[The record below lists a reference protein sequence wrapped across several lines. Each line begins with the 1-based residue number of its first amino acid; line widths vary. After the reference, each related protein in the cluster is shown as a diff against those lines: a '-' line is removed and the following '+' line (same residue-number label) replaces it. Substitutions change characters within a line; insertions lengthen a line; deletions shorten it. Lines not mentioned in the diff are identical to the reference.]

1 MRLVIGYRYPRYIDL
16 SDKVNTNAVLSPFDY
31 THIVLE
37 DVVAHPEI
45 LANMS
50 VGEGEWVLQKT
61 CQNAVAIDRDKII
74 CDAEAGFSHTR
85 FGVAVK
91 RSAGGWQVASNRF
104 SWSCEEAKHA
114 SVPGATVVAC
124 FDGKYTNIALASFNG
139 LFYAEAVYRRK
150 PVSASIGYRLASIV
164 FDDGRSI
171 IVAYPNRVVEVGLP
185 VEAIAL
191 THREEMLVFSKNS
204 IIEVSHEE
212 TRPLVVT
219 SDKPVFKGF
228 FYALPA
234 FQIGPTLYAL
244 DGGSL
249 VKKLDVRGE
258 ATAWNIVVDDA
269 STELA
274 VYNPSLRLDL
284 VARKEAEARCWATSE
299 GVVCCR
305 GPWCG
310 VVEPGESIVEV
321 EPLNEL
327 HGFAVKTDAYVKI
340 HSDLGMHIVKEV
352 ARVVDEKAS
361 LLRPRRYALAVEHLL
376 GFTDIVF
383 ESPAKPVKVEISKA
397 FVETSPGIHE
407 CGGLAHGVVE
417 VSAVEKPSRVKVL
430 AGNAVIENTGK
441 LEICLNS
448 VESIPIIA
456 VDPVANDSV
465 KLLDVKPEIR
475 YIPAPKVD
483 AKLKHFEG
491 YSEAEIVKDSDAD
504 VLETKLCCNN
514 ICSDLPKRIESCR
527 LPAFIVVRVR
537 RNGFVYSYRFDVSI
551 PSLLSDVVE
560 AVKGSATK
568 IVRSSLGGFIAS
580 GVVPE
585 QPAIPPIYDMQVYIA
600 PRDIVLEFMS
610 RAVGRGAIVKP
621 SGYIEG
627 FILKHGKNSIT
638 APFTDKLFLILQTN
652 LRWVFS
658 IELKP
663 EQLLLAGKAHA
674 DALAKALEKV
684 LRS

>member
-1 MRLVIGYRYPRYIDL
+1 MRLVIGYRYTRYIDL

-37 DVVAHPEI
+37 DVVSHPEI
-45 LANMS
+45 LTNMS
-50 VGEGEWVLQKT
+50 IGEGEWILQKT
-61 CQNAVAIDRDKII
+61 CQNAVAIDRDKVI

-91 RSAGGWQVASNRF
+91 KSAGGWLVASNRF
-104 SWSCEEAKHA
+104 SWSCESIAYA
-114 SVPGATVVAC
+114 SVPGAIVVAC
-124 FDGKYTNIALASFNG
+124 FDDKYTNIALASFNG

-171 IVAYPNRVVEVGLP
+171 IVAYPNKVVEVGLP
-185 VEAIAL
+185 VEAVAL
-191 THREEMLVFSKNS
+191 TPREEMLVFSKNS

-219 SDKPVFKGF
+219 NDKPVFKGF

-234 FQIGPTLYAL
+234 FQISSTLYAL

-269 STELA
+269 FTELA

-305 GPWCG
+305 GSWCG
-310 VVEPGESIVEV
+310 VVEPGESIVEI

-327 HGFAVKTDAYVKI
+327 HGFAVKTDAYIKV
-340 HSDLGMHIVKEV
+340 HSDLGMHIVKE
-352 ARVVDEKAS
+352 ATRVVDEKAS
-361 LLRPRRYALAVEHLL
+361 LLKPRRYALAVEHLL

-383 ESPAKPVKVEISKA
+383 ESLAKPVKVEISKA
-397 FVETSPGIHE
+397 FVETSPGMHE

-417 VSAVEKPSRVKVL
+417 VSAVEKPSRVKIVV
-430 AGNAVIENTGK
+430 GNAVIENVGK

-465 KLLDVKPEIR
+465 KLLDVKPEAR
-475 YIPAPKVD
+475 YLPAPRVD
-483 AKLKHFEG
+483 VKLKHFKN
-491 YSEAEIVKDSDAD
+491 YSEAEIVSDSDAE
-504 VLETKLCCNN
+504 VVEAKLCCNN
-514 ICSDLPKRIESCR
+514 TCTDLPKRIENCR
-527 LPAFIVVRVR
+527 MPAFIVVKVKK
-537 RNGFVYSYRFDVSI
+537 NGFVYSYRFDVSI
-551 PSLLSDVVE
+551 PSLLYDAID
-560 AVKGSATK
+560 AVKGSSAK
-568 IVRSSLGGFIAS
+568 IVRSTLGGFIAS
-580 GVVPE
+580 TVVPE
-585 QPAIPPIYDMQVYIA
+585 QPAIPPIYDIQLHVTPRGIA
-600 PRDIVLEFMS
+600 IEFMS
-610 RAVGRGAIVKP
+610 RAVGRGLIVEP
-621 SGYIEG
+621 SGYMEG
-627 FILKHGKNSIT
+627 FILKHGKNYVA
-638 APFTDKLFLILQTN
+638 APFSDKLFLIIQTN
-652 LRWVFS
+652 LKWVFS
-658 IELKP
+658 IEIKP

-674 DALAKALEKV
+674 DALAKALQKV
-684 LRS
+684 LKT

>member
-16 SDKVNTNAVLSPFDY
+16 SDKVNANAVLSPFDY

-37 DVVAHPEI
+37 DVVSHPEI
-45 LANMS
+45 LTNMS
-50 VGEGEWVLQKT
+50 IGEGEWILQKT
-61 CQNAVAIDRDKII
+61 CQNAVAIDRDKVI

-91 RSAGGWQVASNRF
+91 KSVGGWLVASSKF

-430 AGNAVIENTGK
+430 AGNAVIENVGK

-465 KLLDVKPEIR
+465 KLLDVKPEAR
-475 YIPAPKVD
+475 YLPAPRVD
-483 AKLKHFEG
+483 VKLKHFEN
-491 YSEAEIVKDSDAD
+491 YSEAEIVSDSDAE
-504 VLETKLCCNN
+504 VVEAKLCCNN
-514 ICSDLPKRIESCR
+514 TCSDLPKRIENCR
-527 LPAFIVVRVR
+527 LPAHIVVKVR
-537 RNGFVYSYRFDVSI
+537 KNGFVYSYRFDVSI
-551 PSLLSDVVE
+551 PSLLYDAIE
-560 AVKGSATK
+560 AVKGSSAK
-568 IVRSSLGGFIAS
+568 IVRSTLGGFTAS

-585 QPAIPPIYDMQVYIA
+585 QPAIPPIYDIQLHVA
-600 PRDIVLEFMS
+600 PRGIAIEFMS
-610 RAVGRGAIVKP
+610 RAVGRGLLVEP
-621 SGYIEG
+621 SGYMEG
-627 FILKHGKNSIT
+627 FILKHGKNYVT
-638 APFTDKLFLILQTN
+638 APFTDKLFLIIQTN
-652 LRWVFS
+652 LKWVFS

-674 DALAKALEKV
+674 DALAKALQKV
-684 LRS
+684 LKA